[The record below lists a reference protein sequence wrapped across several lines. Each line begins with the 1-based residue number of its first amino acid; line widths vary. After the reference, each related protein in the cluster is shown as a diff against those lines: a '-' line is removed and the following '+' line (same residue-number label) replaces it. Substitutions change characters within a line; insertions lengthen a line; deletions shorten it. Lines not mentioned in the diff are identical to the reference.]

1 MRELIE
7 ELKEDWLYYLIGF
20 ILLLFMVGVM
30 AFIVFLA
37 FLTAISLM

>member
-7 ELKEDWLYYLIGF
+7 ELKEDWLYYLIRF
-20 ILLLFMVGVM
+20 ILLLFIAGVM

-37 FLTAISLM
+37 FLTAMSLI

>member
-20 ILLLFMVGVM
+20 ILLLFMAGAI
-30 AFIVFLA
+30 AFVIFLA
-37 FLTAISLM
+37 FLTAISIM